1 MGDARR
7 VGDPRW
13 DALRAAAIERADGKC
28 ERCHTPSRYLCLK
41 VVGLPGAGELELEH
55 VQALCAGCL
64 HGRPPKKFRGKR
76 TLVVPHR
83 RGRTGK

>member
-13 DALRAAAIERADGKC
+13 EELRAAAIERAKGKC
-28 ERCHTPSRYLCLK
+28 ERCNTPSRYLCLK

-55 VQALCAGCL
+55 VEAQCAPCL
-64 HGRPPKKFRGKR
+64 GGQPPRKFARRRRQLTFRKRGAR
-76 TLVVPHR
+76 
-83 RGRTGK
+83 